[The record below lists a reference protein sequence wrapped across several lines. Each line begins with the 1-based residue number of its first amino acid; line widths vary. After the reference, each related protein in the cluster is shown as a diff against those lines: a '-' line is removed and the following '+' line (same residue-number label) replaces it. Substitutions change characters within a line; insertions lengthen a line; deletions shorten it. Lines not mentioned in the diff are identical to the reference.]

1 MSVIVAVKVF
11 GDTDAFR
18 KSLEER
24 ADDYRRIA
32 TQGKEHGAL
41 SHRFAVGDGFIL
53 VNDEW
58 ESADA
63 FQSFFGGS
71 EIREFIGSVGGDP
84 NRAPEITVG
93 DSIDSPDRF

>member
-11 GDTDAFR
+11 GDTGAFR
-18 KSLEER
+18 KSLEDR

-32 TQGKEHGAL
+32 KQGKENGAL
-41 SHRFAVGDGFIL
+41 SHRFALGDGFVL

-63 FQSFFGGS
+63 FQGFFGTP
-71 EIREFIGSVGGDP
+71 EMREFIGSDGGDP

-93 DSIDSPDRF
+93 ESIDSPDKF